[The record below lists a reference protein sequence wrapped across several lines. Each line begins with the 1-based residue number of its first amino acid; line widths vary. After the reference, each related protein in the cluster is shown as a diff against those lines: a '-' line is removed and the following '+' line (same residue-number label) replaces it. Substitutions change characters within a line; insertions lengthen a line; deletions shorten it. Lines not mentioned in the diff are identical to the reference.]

1 VLVTVNGSERSVPD
15 GATVEMLLAA
25 VMSDDG
31 AVSARGIAVA
41 LGGEVL
47 PRSRWS
53 RTALSP
59 GAVVE
64 VLTAVQG
71 G

>member
-1 VLVTVNGSERSVPD
+1 VQVTVNGSERSVPD
-15 GATVEMLLAA
+15 GATVEMLLAV
-25 VMSDDG
+25 VMSDD
-31 AVSARGIAVA
+31 AADTTRGIAVA
-41 LGGEVL
+41 LDGEVL

-53 RTALSP
+53 RTALTP
-59 GAVVE
+59 GAVIE